1 MKYAYCTDVHLDHL
15 DPSELKRFYDEV
27 RDATTM
33 DTIMLVTG
41 DITTSCKL
49 FEHIDGLGQACR
61 GKMLYVLGNHDRWGS
76 SLAQCERDLRP
87 HGVPQGHSVFMDLVE
102 SIELEE
108 GLHVVGDSGWYD
120 GRNGL
125 QGNPKMILN
134 DWFCIQDYKGKDERR
149 CSAEIADGRA
159 KVLEAKLR
167 AVCASDK
174 TTRVVVLTHVPPF
187 PEAAFHMGRMGDD
200 YAQPWFT
207 SRVIGDVLDQ
217 VAKEFYWVKFEV
229 LCGHT
234 HSRAHYKRDDNLVVS
249 TGQAQYGAP
258 RVVIWAPTLW

>member
-1 MKYAYCTDVHLDHL
+1 MPYAWITDPHLDHL
-15 DPSELKRFYDEV
+15 SPEELKDFHRQV
-27 RDATTM
+27 RDNTTM
-33 DTIMLVTG
+33 DTTLLVTG
-41 DITTSCKL
+41 DITTSRRL

-61 GKMLYVLGNHDRWGS
+61 GKMLYILGNHDRWGS

-87 HGVPQGHSVFMDLVE
+87 HNLPQGHSVFMDLVD

-125 QGNPKMILN
+125 QGNPRMILN
-134 DWFCIQDYKGKDERR
+134 DWFYVEEYKGKNERS
-149 CSAEIADGRA
+149 CSAEIADRRA
-159 KVLEAKLR
+159 KILEEKLR
-167 AVCASDK
+167 KVCASDK
-174 TTRVVVLTHVPPF
+174 TKHVIVITHVPPY
-187 PEAAFHMGRMGDD
+187 PEAALHMGRPGDD

-217 VAKEFYWVKFEV
+217 VAKEFFWVKFEV

-234 HSRAHYKRDDNLVVS
+234 HSRAHYKHDDNLVVT
-249 TGQAQYGAP
+249 TGEAQYGDP
-258 RVVIWAPTLW
+258 RIVPWKPTLW